1 MKDVQLQS
9 TEEVPVVCLADG
21 TIIQPFGYICESMGI
36 YNEESK
42 KAGQKYINIPE
53 VRACVMPKLSADL
66 ILGIDFFSQH
76 DITFKPS
83 SRTLLIP
90 VPRGKAA
97 PTLVEVHTKE
107 DQTVDEE
114 ARKLEI
120 LSESTEKIKM
130 ARLGRMKMSHH

>member
-1 MKDVQLQS
+1 MKNVQLQS

-21 TIIQPFGYICESMGI
+21 TIIQPFGHICESMSI
-36 YNEESK
+36 YNKESK

-90 VPRGKAA
+90 VPRRKAA
-97 PTLVEVHTKE
+97 PTLVEVYTKE

-120 LSESTEKIKM
+120 LSESTEKI
-130 ARLGRMKMSHH
+130 

>member
-1 MKDVQLQS
+1 MKNVQLQS
-9 TEEVPVVCLADG
+9 IEEVPVVCLADG
-21 TIIQPFGYICESMGI
+21 TIIQPFGHICESMGI

-66 ILGIDFFSQH
+66 ILGIDFFLQH
-76 DITFKPS
+76 DIMFKPS
-83 SRTLLIP
+83 SCTLLIP
-90 VPRGKAA
+90 VPRRKAA

-120 LSESTEKIKM
+120 LSKST
-130 ARLGRMKMSHH
+130 

>member
-1 MKDVQLQS
+1 MKNVQLQS
-9 TEEVPVVCLADG
+9 TEEVPVICLAGG
-21 TIIQPFGYICESMGI
+21 TIIQSFRHICESMGI

-83 SRTLLIP
+83 SHMLLIP
-90 VPRGKAA
+90 VPCGKAA

-107 DQTVDEE
+107 DQTADDE
-114 ARKLEI
+114 ARRLEI
-120 LSESTEKIKM
+120 LSEST
-130 ARLGRMKMSHH
+130 

>member
-1 MKDVQLQS
+1 MKKVQLQS
-9 TEEVPVVCLADG
+9 TEEVHVVCLADG
-21 TIIQPFGYICESMGI
+21 TIIQPFGHICESMGI

-76 DITFKPS
+76 DITFRPS

-97 PTLVEVHTKE
+97 LTLVKVHTKE

-120 LSESTEKIKM
+120 LSEST
-130 ARLGRMKMSHH
+130 

>member
-9 TEEVPVVCLADG
+9 TEEVPGICLADR
-21 TIIQPFGYICESMGI
+21 TIIQPFGHTCQFMGI

-53 VRACVMPKLSADL
+53 VRACMMPKLSTDL

-76 DITFKPS
+76 DIMFKPS

-107 DQTVDEE
+107 D
-114 ARKLEI
+114 
-120 LSESTEKIKM
+120 
-130 ARLGRMKMSHH
+130 